1 MGSSKKIFTPPPS
14 NPNAGGAGASKSTYN
29 IPVVSNYDSN
39 NYQPFFTQ
47 QAVNPMSGLNPSFF
61 NTYGSVGQDPAQVPY
76 NPLSNNSSNAASQFA
91 LSAGRSSGVGFY
103 GF

>member
-1 MGSSKKIFTPPPS
+1 MGSSRKIFTPPPP
-14 NPNAGGAGASKSTYN
+14 NPNAGGADASKSTYN

-76 NPLSNNSSNAASQFA
+76 NPASNSNAGSIFA
-91 LSAGRSSGVGFY
+91 LSAGRTTGLGSGFGGF
-103 GF
+103 